1 MSTSLAL
8 MMTCMLREQMAALPP
23 SIALQQFAKHVNES
37 ADQSAID
44 VRSVLSQVEGLARSA
59 FHDKA
64 ALVRHFSSNGTSVSV
79 ATLQVQNPLDDSQ
92 AEFLKSQEESGRGL
106 PDGGE
111 DSFTEAQAQQ
121 EFDEAMDEVQA
132 LGIGAAP
139 AERNSG
145 GSACTEAARQVGLC
159 SGPCRVH
166 L

>member
-1 MSTSLAL
+1 M
-8 MMTCMLREQMAALPP
+8 
-23 SIALQQFAKHVNES
+23 V
-37 ADQSAID
+37 
-44 VRSVLSQVEGLARSA
+44 RSA

-64 ALVRHFSSNGTSVSV
+64 ALVRYFSSNGASVSV

-92 AEFLKSQEESGRGL
+92 AEIWKSQKEIGRGL

-111 DSFTEAQAQQ
+111 GSFTEAQAQQ

-132 LGIGAAP
+132 LGIDVAP

-145 GSACTEAARQVGLC
+145 GSACIEAMRQVGLC
-159 SGPCRVH
+159 SGPCRAH